1 MRSLELRRSEC
12 LNLGSVLPVQV
23 PSSTNLQSMVV
34 DSNGDMK
41 IDLLGIPSSLGG
53 DDGSS
58 LRLWKNV
65 WNGSSDSAPL
75 FEV

>member
-1 MRSLELRRSEC
+1 
-12 LNLGSVLPVQV
+12 
-23 PSSTNLQSMVV
+23 MVV

-41 IDLLGIPSSLGG
+41 IDLLAIPAS
-53 DDGSS
+53 GSN

-65 WNGSSDSAPL
+65 WNATSGSSSL